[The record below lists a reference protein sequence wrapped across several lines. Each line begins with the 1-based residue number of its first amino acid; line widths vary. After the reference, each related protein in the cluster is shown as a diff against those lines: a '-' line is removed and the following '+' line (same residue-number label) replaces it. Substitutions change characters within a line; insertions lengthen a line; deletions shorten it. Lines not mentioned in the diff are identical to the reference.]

1 MWLDGYRRR
10 PVPTGVGGGSY
21 ANDARC
27 RRNNAVIKLV
37 FDVKVPTIPVAFLFA
52 LCDIPAG
59 SEITVA
65 HGSSSSMGG
74 FVFEDP

>member
-1 MWLDGYRRR
+1 
-10 PVPTGVGGGSY
+10 
-21 ANDARC
+21 
-27 RRNNAVIKLV
+27 LV